1 MVHKDKVPHGQKTI
15 KVKVV
20 FWTNDIAS
28 EPGDIEPGHAW
39 YSGMAHIEAN
49 PAHGIRSQ
57 PDPIPFN
64 TPEELQ
70 AAIDGALKVSGVVM
84 HDPKTAEIMQL

>member
-1 MVHKDKVPHGQKTI
+1 MTTAKAPHGQKTI

-20 FWTNDIAS
+20 FWTDNIAS
-28 EPGDIEPGHAW
+28 EPGAIEPGHAW

-57 PDPIPFN
+57 PNPVPFN
-64 TPEELQ
+64 NPDELRE
-70 AAIDGALKVSGVVM
+70 AIEASLRISGVSI
-84 HDPKTAEIMQL
+84 HDPKTAEVMKL